1 MLNMN
6 ENEGSSTSISNFIT
20 TIYDMVDDLS
30 SDSIISWSQS
40 GKSFIIWNP
49 EEFYNNLLQTFCFK
63 ANTNLDCFFSY
74 LDTHDFRKIDSGKW
88 EFANDNFVGGQRHL
102 INNIIS
108 CVIEQRVLYDQ
119 SMDMFKAKELFAR
132 QVKKV
137 EDQLPP
143 HNSYPTSKRRPFP
156 NKLYEMVDDPSSDAI
171 ISWSQSGRS
180 FIILNP
186 KEFCK
191 DLLRRFSNTLHISLF
206 FHKLERFGFKKID
219 PKKWEFANDNF
230 VRDRR
235 HLVEIIISNDK
246 EKQDQLRKGYAR
258 QKKLGEAREL
268 FKLQI
273 EEMLDM
279 RKKMRKASRKKM
291 KKAKKVKEQE
301 VRLQHIGLCKL

>member
-1 MLNMN
+1 MN

-49 EEFYNNLLQTFCFK
+49 EEFYNNLLQRFCFNFK
-63 ANTNLDCFFSY
+63 ANTNLNCFFSD
-74 LDTHDFRKIDSGKW
+74 LDTHGFRKIDSEKW
-88 EFANDNFVGGQRHL
+88 EFANDNFVRGQRHL

-119 SMDMFKAKELFAR
+119 SMDMFKARKLFAR
-132 QVKKV
+132 QVKKA

-143 HNSYPTSKRRPFP
+143 HNSYPTSKRPFP
-156 NKLYEMVDDPSSDAI
+156 TKLYEMVDDPSSDAI

-191 DLLRRFSNTLHISLF
+191 DLLRRFSNTLHIPLF

-219 PKKWEFANDNF
+219 PKKWEFANDSF
-230 VRDRR
+230 VRGQC
-235 HLVEIIISNDK
+235 HLVEIIINNEK
-246 EKQDQLRKGYAR
+246 EKIDQLRKRYDR

-279 RKKMRKASRKKM
+279 RKKM
-291 KKAKKVKEQE
+291 KKAKEVKEQE
-301 VRLQHIGLCKL
+301 VRLQHHIGLCKL